1 MLINGKSAESSGF
14 TLVEVMVALAIVA
27 IAVPALLFALFQQLD
42 GTEYLRDRSIAS
54 WIATDRMS
62 ELRLVVAKQGA
73 VPKGELLGETRLA
86 ERDWYWWIEQQATEI
101 PGFIRV
107 DVKVSIEA
115 ERTQPLHVLT
125 AFVTPGGRR

>member
-1 MLINGKSAESSGF
+1 MLINGKPAESSGF

-54 WIATDRMS
+54 WISTDRMS

-107 DVKVSIEA
+107 DVKVSLEA
-115 ERTQPLHVLT
+115 ERTQPLHTLT
-125 AFVTPGGRR
+125 AFVTPGVRP

>member
-1 MLINGKSAESSGF
+1 MLINGKPAESSGF

-107 DVKVSIEA
+107 DVKVSLEA
-115 ERTQPLHVLT
+115 ARTQPLHTLT
-125 AFVTPGGRR
+125 AFVTPGVRP

>member
-1 MLINGKSAESSGF
+1 MLINGKPLGHRGF

-27 IAVPALLFALFQQLD
+27 IAVPALLLALFQQLD
-42 GTEYLRDRSIAS
+42 GTEHLRDRSIAS
-54 WIATDRMS
+54 WVATDRLS

-73 VPKGELLGETRLA
+73 LPEGELLGETRLA
-86 ERDWYWWIEQQATEI
+86 ERDWYWWIDQQATEI

-125 AFVTPGGRR
+125 SFVTPGGRR

>member
-107 DVKVSIEA
+107 DVKVSLEA
-115 ERTQPLHVLT
+115 ERTQPLHTLT
-125 AFVTPGGRR
+125 AFVTPGGRP

>member
-1 MLINGKSAESSGF
+1 MLINDKPPKYNGF

-73 VPKGELLGETRLA
+73 VPEGELLGETRLA

-115 ERTQPLHVLT
+115 DRTQPLHTLT
-125 AFVTPGGRR
+125 AFVTPGGRP

>member
-1 MLINGKSAESSGF
+1 MLINDKRSEHNGF

-107 DVKVSIEA
+107 DVKVSLEA
-115 ERTQPLHVLT
+115 ERTQPLHTLT
-125 AFVTPGGRR
+125 AFVTPGVRP

>member
-1 MLINGKSAESSGF
+1 MLINGKPAESSGF

-54 WIATDRMS
+54 WIATDRLS

-107 DVKVSIEA
+107 DVKVSLEA
-115 ERTQPLHVLT
+115 ERTQPLHTLT
-125 AFVTPGGRR
+125 AFVTPGVRP

>member
-1 MLINGKSAESSGF
+1 MLINGKPAESSGF

-107 DVKVSIEA
+107 DVKVSLEV
-115 ERTQPLHVLT
+115 ERTQPLHTLT
-125 AFVTPGGRR
+125 AFVTPGVRP

>member
-107 DVKVSIEA
+107 DVKVSLEA
-115 ERTQPLHVLT
+115 ERIQSLHTLT
-125 AFVTPGGRR
+125 AFVTPGVRP

>member
-1 MLINGKSAESSGF
+1 MRINGKPAESSGF

-107 DVKVSIEA
+107 DVKVSLEA
-115 ERTQPLHVLT
+115 ERTQPLHTLT
-125 AFVTPGGRR
+125 AFVTPGVRP

>member
-1 MLINGKSAESSGF
+1 
-14 TLVEVMVALAIVA
+14 MVALAIVA

-107 DVKVSIEA
+107 DVKVSLEA
-115 ERTQPLHVLT
+115 ERTQPLHTLT
-125 AFVTPGGRR
+125 AFVTPGVRP

>member
-1 MLINGKSAESSGF
+1 MLINGKPAESSGF

-73 VPKGELLGETRLA
+73 VPEGELLGETRLA

-115 ERTQPLHVLT
+115 DRTQPLHTLT
-125 AFVTPGGRR
+125 AFVTPGGRP

>member
-1 MLINGKSAESSGF
+1 MRINGKPAESSGF

-86 ERDWYWWIEQQATEI
+86 ERDWYWWIEQRATEI

-107 DVKVSIEA
+107 DVKVSLEA
-115 ERTQPLHVLT
+115 ERTQPLHTLT
-125 AFVTPGGRR
+125 AFVTPGVRP

>member
-1 MLINGKSAESSGF
+1 MLINGKPLGHRGF

-27 IAVPALLFALFQQLD
+27 IAVPALLLALFQQLD
-42 GTEYLRDRSIAS
+42 GTEHLRDRSIAS
-54 WIATDRMS
+54 WVATDRLS

-73 VPKGELLGETRLA
+73 LPEGELLGETRLA
-86 ERDWYWWIEQQATEI
+86 ERDWYGWIDQQATEI

>member
-1 MLINGKSAESSGF
+1 MLINGKPAESSGF

-73 VPKGELLGETRLA
+73 VPMGELLGETRLA

-107 DVKVSIEA
+107 DVKVSLEA
-115 ERTQPLHVLT
+115 ERTQPLHTLT
-125 AFVTPGGRR
+125 AFVTPGVRP

>member
-1 MLINGKSAESSGF
+1 MLINDKPPKYNGF

-107 DVKVSIEA
+107 DVKVSLEA
-115 ERTQPLHVLT
+115 ERTQPLHTLT
-125 AFVTPGGRR
+125 AFVTPGVRP

>member
-1 MLINGKSAESSGF
+1 MRINGKPAESSGF
-14 TLVEVMVALAIVA
+14 ALVEVMVALAIVA

-54 WIATDRMS
+54 WVATDRLS

-73 VPKGELLGETRLA
+73 LPEGELLGETRLA
-86 ERDWYWWIEQQATEI
+86 ERDWYWWIDQQATEI

>member
-1 MLINGKSAESSGF
+1 MLINGKPAESSGF

-107 DVKVSIEA
+107 DVKVSLEA
-115 ERTQPLHVLT
+115 ERTQPLHTLT
-125 AFVTPGGRR
+125 AFVMPGIRP

>member
-1 MLINGKSAESSGF
+1 MLINGKPAEGSGF

-107 DVKVSIEA
+107 DVKVSLEA
-115 ERTQPLHVLT
+115 ERTQPLHTLT
-125 AFVTPGGRR
+125 AFVTPGVRP

>member
-1 MLINGKSAESSGF
+1 MRINGKPAESSGF

-107 DVKVSIEA
+107 DVKVSLGA
-115 ERTQPLHVLT
+115 ERTQPLHTLT
-125 AFVTPGGRR
+125 AFVTPGVRP

>member
-1 MLINGKSAESSGF
+1 MRINGKPAESSGF

-86 ERDWYWWIEQQATEI
+86 ERDWYWWIEQEATEI

-107 DVKVSIEA
+107 DVKVSLEA
-115 ERTQPLHVLT
+115 ERTQPLHTLT
-125 AFVTPGGRR
+125 AFVTPGVRP

>member
-1 MLINGKSAESSGF
+1 MLINGKPAESSGF

-27 IAVPALLFALFQQLD
+27 IAVPALLLALFQQLD

-107 DVKVSIEA
+107 DVKVSLEA
-115 ERTQPLHVLT
+115 ERTQPLHTLT
-125 AFVTPGGRR
+125 AFVTPGVRP

>member
-107 DVKVSIEA
+107 DVKVSLEA
-115 ERTQPLHVLT
+115 ERTQPLHTLT
-125 AFVTPGGRR
+125 ALVTPGVRP

>member
-1 MLINGKSAESSGF
+1 MRINGKPAESSGF

-101 PGFIRV
+101 SGFIRV
-107 DVKVSIEA
+107 DVKVSLEA
-115 ERTQPLHVLT
+115 ERTQPLHTLT
-125 AFVTPGGRR
+125 AFVTPGVRP

>member
-1 MLINGKSAESSGF
+1 MRINGKPAESSGF

-107 DVKVSIEA
+107 DVKVSLEA
-115 ERTQPLHVLT
+115 ERTQPLHTLT
-125 AFVTPGGRR
+125 AFITPGVRP

>member
-107 DVKVSIEA
+107 DVKVSLEV
-115 ERTQPLHVLT
+115 ERTQPLHTLT
-125 AFVTPGGRR
+125 AFVTPGVRQ

>member
-1 MLINGKSAESSGF
+1 MPINVKRLRQSGF

-42 GTEYLRDRSIAS
+42 GTEYLRNRSIAN
-54 WIATDRMS
+54 WVATDRLS

-73 VPKGELLGETRLA
+73 LPEGELLGETRLA

-101 PGFIRV
+101 PGFIRIEI
-107 DVKVSIEA
+107 KVSIE
-115 ERTQPLHVLT
+115 EDRTQPLHTLT
-125 AFVTPGGRR
+125 AFVAPGGRP

>member
-1 MLINGKSAESSGF
+1 MRINGKPAESSGF

-73 VPKGELLGETRLA
+73 VPKSELLGETRLA

-107 DVKVSIEA
+107 DVKVSLEA
-115 ERTQPLHVLT
+115 ERTQPLHTLT
-125 AFVTPGGRR
+125 AFVTPGVRP

>member
-1 MLINGKSAESSGF
+1 MLINGKPAESSGF

-107 DVKVSIEA
+107 DVKVSLEA
-115 ERTQPLHVLT
+115 ERTQPLHTLT
-125 AFVTPGGRR
+125 AFITPGVRP

>member
-86 ERDWYWWIEQQATEI
+86 ELDWYWWVEQQATEI

-107 DVKVSIEA
+107 YVKVSIEA

>member
-1 MLINGKSAESSGF
+1 MRINGKPAESSGF

-107 DVKVSIEA
+107 DVKVSLEA
-115 ERTQPLHVLT
+115 ERTQPLHTFT
-125 AFVTPGGRR
+125 AFVTPGVRP

>member
-1 MLINGKSAESSGF
+1 MLINGKPAGSSGF

-107 DVKVSIEA
+107 DVKVSLEA
-115 ERTQPLHVLT
+115 ERTQPLHTLT
-125 AFVTPGGRR
+125 AFVTPGVRP

>member
-1 MLINGKSAESSGF
+1 MLINGKPAGSSGF

-27 IAVPALLFALFQQLD
+27 IAVPALLVALFQQLD

-107 DVKVSIEA
+107 DVKVSLEA
-115 ERTQPLHVLT
+115 ERIQSLHTLT
-125 AFVTPGGRR
+125 AFVTPGVRP